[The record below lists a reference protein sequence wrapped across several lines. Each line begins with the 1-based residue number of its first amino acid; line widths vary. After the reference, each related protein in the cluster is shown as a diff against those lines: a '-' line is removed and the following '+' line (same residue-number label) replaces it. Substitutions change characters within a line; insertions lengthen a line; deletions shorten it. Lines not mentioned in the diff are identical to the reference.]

1 MNKLI
6 TTGLAVAALT
16 ALSACG
22 GSEDRPEPEGETV
35 AAEMPQTPD
44 MGAASDA
51 AAAANAAAA
60 QVEGQTPAAAEPQVL
75 PPERPATQPA
85 PEPTG

>member
-1 MNKLI
+1 MKTLI
-6 TTGLAVAALT
+6 TTGLAVAAFAALT
-16 ALSACG
+16 AC

-60 QVEGQTPAAAEPQVL
+60 QVEGQTPSTAEPQVL
-75 PPERPATQPA
+75 PPEQPATQPA